1 MQEEHSLNL
10 HCPAGPVRLV
20 LSRQGRLFAVK
31 KFEVVGHP
39 ELCVA
44 FAAEQPGFEN
54 LDEGSDIAQCF
65 NLSSR
70 VRYDNVTLDT
80 LEMKAN
86 SIEELAF
93 VIKKVKLRAYSPE
106 AV

>member
-1 MQEEHSLNL
+1 MQEKHVLDLHS
-10 HCPAGPVRLV
+10 PDGPVRLV
-20 LSRQGRLFAVK
+20 LARQGRLFTVK
-31 KFEVVGHP
+31 EFEVVGHP
-39 ELCVA
+39 ELCAA
-44 FAAEQPGFEN
+44 FAAEQSGFEN
-54 LDEGSDIAQCF
+54 LDEDSDIAQCF
-65 NLSSR
+65 NLSTR

-93 VIKKVKLRAYSPE
+93 VIKKVKLRAYNPE